1 MKNLKR
7 QIYKHMRVQV
17 YEHVQNPAY
26 VKFREQIS
34 AQISLLIYRRVR
46 DQVWGNVSNWV
57 GLNEEP

>member
-1 MKNLKR
+1 MKNLKE
-7 QIYKHMRVQV
+7 QLYEQAWEQV

-57 GLNEEP
+57 LLNEEP